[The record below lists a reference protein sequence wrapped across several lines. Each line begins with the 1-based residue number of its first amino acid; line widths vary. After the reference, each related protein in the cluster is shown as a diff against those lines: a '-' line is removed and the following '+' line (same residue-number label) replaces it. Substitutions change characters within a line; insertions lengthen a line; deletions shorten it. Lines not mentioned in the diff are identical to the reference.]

1 MNLSHAI
8 TVEVTVTYGGDD
20 RVAAELEAVS
30 DILRA
35 LTNAGIDTTARAT
48 FTYTEDD
55 DTGAVLHEGNPGK
68 EDNA

>member
-20 RVAAELEAVS
+20 RLAAEREAVD
-30 DILRA
+30 DIRRTLA
-35 LTNAGIDTTARAT
+35 AAGIDTTARAT

-55 DTGAVLHEGNPGK
+55 DTGDVLHEGDPG
-68 EDNA
+68 EVTA

>member
-20 RVAAELEAVS
+20 RVAAEREAIA
-30 DILRA
+30 DILYA
-35 LTNAGIDTTARAT
+35 LTNVGIDATARGT

-55 DTGAVLHEGNPGK
+55 DTGDVLHEGNPGK